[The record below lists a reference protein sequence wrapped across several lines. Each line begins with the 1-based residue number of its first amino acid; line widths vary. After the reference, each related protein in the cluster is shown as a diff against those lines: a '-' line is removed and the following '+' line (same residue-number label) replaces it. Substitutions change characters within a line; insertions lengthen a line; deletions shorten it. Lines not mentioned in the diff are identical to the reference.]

1 MKVLSTIAGTLVIS
15 SACLL
20 TSCTSSTET
29 KSEGTSTTQ
38 SSAYHAEKM
47 HDGRFYLIG
56 NKTTELKFSKTHHL
70 PYTDTRIGAGP
81 GGETV
86 IIEVDKED
94 PTVQKRL
101 WEKFQAKHL
110 YYSEIS
116 HDGRTYIVG
125 SKTSEAKFKK
135 SPHLPYAQTM
145 IGAGAKGETVVIE
158 IDKSQPNMQKRLWN
172 EYKAKHFFYAEEAHH
187 GRIYV
192 IGKKETYEAFKKSP
206 HLPICR
212 TLIGAG
218 PDGETIVFEIDKSN
232 PVVMRSLVAEFN
244 QRYGTSL
251 N

>member
-1 MKVLSTIAGTLVIS
+1 MRFLTTLAGSVAITSV
-15 SACLL
+15 CLL
-20 TSCTSSTET
+20 TSCTST
-29 KSEGTSTTQ
+29 KN
-38 SSAYHAEKM
+38 SSASSSEVSSDYYKEKKY
-47 HDGRFYLIG
+47 DGRIYLIG
-56 NKTTELKFSKTHHL
+56 NKATELKFNKTFHL

-86 IIEVDKED
+86 IIEVDKND
-94 PTVQKRL
+94 TSVQQRL

-125 SKTSEAKFKK
+125 SKTSEEKFKK

-145 IGAGAKGETVVIE
+145 IGAGAKGETVVVE
-158 IDKSQPNMQKRLWN
+158 IDKNQPNMQKRLWN
-172 EYKAKHFFYAEEAHH
+172 EYKAKHFFYAEEAHD

-192 IGKKETYEAFKKSP
+192 IGNKETHAAFKKSP

-218 PDGETIVFEIDKSN
+218 P
-232 PVVMRSLVAEFN
+232 
-244 QRYGTSL
+244 SL
-251 N
+251 NNSQK